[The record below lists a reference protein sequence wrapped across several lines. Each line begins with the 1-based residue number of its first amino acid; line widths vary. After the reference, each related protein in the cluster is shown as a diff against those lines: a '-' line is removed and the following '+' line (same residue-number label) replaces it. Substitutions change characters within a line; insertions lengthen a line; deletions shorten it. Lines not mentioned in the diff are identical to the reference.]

1 MNLHALKDNIQKP
14 WIIVGRK
21 LKQYSQIHVPLYVL
35 DDKMLWE
42 GYQFKS
48 FKQENALGVIQGK
61 ELKWNNNMARNLL
74 ERRGNFG
81 NLTLRG
87 MTETYAYTNTLPK
100 EWKNKAR
107 ISNDDI
113 PNTYEV
119 SNYYNPIPIQ

>member
-1 MNLHALKDNIQKP
+1 
-14 WIIVGRK
+14 
-21 LKQYSQIHVPLYVL
+21 
-35 DDKMLWE
+35 
-42 GYQFKS
+42 
-48 FKQENALGVIQGK
+48 
-61 ELKWNNNMARNLL
+61 MARNLF

-119 SNYYNPIPIQ
+119 SNYYNPYSQGNIENIRYGSMEHKGIRLHLFDSTKFVFPKIATA